1 MTWSTTQR
9 HETEIRN
16 GNEKINEFIYDA
28 ADLTA
33 SYKLII
39 PEKWKPTV
47 MLPTLP
53 HRMA

>member
-1 MTWSTTQR
+1 MKQLYLREIHLSKELTRSTTQR

-33 SYKLII
+33 SHKPII
-39 PEKWKPTV
+39 PE
-47 MLPTLP
+47 
-53 HRMA
+53 